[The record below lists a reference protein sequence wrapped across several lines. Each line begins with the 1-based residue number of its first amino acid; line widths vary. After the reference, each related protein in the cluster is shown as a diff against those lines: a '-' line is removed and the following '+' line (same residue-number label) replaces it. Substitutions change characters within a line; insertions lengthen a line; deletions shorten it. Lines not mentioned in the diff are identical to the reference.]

1 VPPEPL
7 TPDEEPPADD
17 VAAGELALGLLEGE
31 ERAGALRRV
40 LAEPAFA
47 AQVERWRVYLAQ
59 LFDLWPAVEPPPE
72 LIDRIDAS
80 LGGAAGGLM
89 RGPSGRRGFPWP
101 LLAIVS
107 TALAA
112 CLLVVI
118 ALRPG
123 GPPPGPP
130 PVAQAPVAP
139 SAPILVA
146 ALGDAKAPVAAAF
159 DPADGSIRVTAAPA
173 VPAARVAQ
181 LWVIGGDGVP
191 YPLGLLAADATLL
204 TIPAR
209 DRARLAAGATLAISI
224 EPAGGSPTGKP
235 TGPVV
240 ATGALA
246 AV

>member
-7 TPDEEPPADD
+7 DEIPPDGD

-80 LGGAAGGLM
+80 LAGPAGGLS
-89 RGPSGRRGFPWP
+89 RGSAGRRFPWP

-130 PVAQAPVAP
+130 PIAQAPAA

-159 DPADGSIRVTAAPA
+159 DPADGSIRVTAAPP

-191 YPLGLLAADATLL
+191 YPLGLLASDATLL
-204 TIPAR
+204 TIPAP
-209 DRARLAAGATLAISI
+209 DRVRLSAGATLAISI

>member
-7 TPDEEPPADD
+7 DEIPSDGD
-17 VAAGELALGLLEGE
+17 VVAGELALGLLEGD

-47 AQVERWRVYLAQ
+47 AEVERWRVYLAQ

-80 LGGAAGGLM
+80 LGGPAGGLS
-89 RGPSGRRGFPWP
+89 RGSGRRRSFPWP

-107 TALAA
+107 SALAA

-130 PVAQAPVAP
+130 PVAQA

-159 DPADGSIRVTAAPA
+159 DPADGSIRVTAAPT

-204 TIPAR
+204 VVPAP
-209 DRARLAAGATLAISI
+209 DRARLTAGATLAISI
-224 EPAGGSPTGKP
+224 EPDGGSPTGKP

>member
-1 VPPEPL
+1 VLPPEPIDAT
-7 TPDEEPPADD
+7 TPDGD

-31 ERAGALRRV
+31 ERAAALRRV
-40 LAEPAFA
+40 LAEPGFA
-47 AQVERWRVYLAQ
+47 VAVERWRVYFAQ
-59 LFDLWPAVEPPPE
+59 LFDLWPAVEPPEE

-80 LGGAAGGLM
+80 LGGLSGRAVA
-89 RGPSGRRGFPWP
+89 GRRGFPWP

-112 CLLVVI
+112 CLLVVV

-130 PVAQAPVAP
+130 PVADAPVA
-139 SAPILVA
+139 AATPILVA

-159 DPADGSIRVTAAPA
+159 DPADGSIRVTAAPTA
-173 VPAARVAQ
+173 PAARVAQ

-191 YPLGLLAADATLL
+191 YPLGLLAADATRLV
-204 TIPAR
+204 IPAR
-209 DRARLAAGATLAISI
+209 DRARLSAGATLAISI